1 MSETFALAFD
11 TSDLI
16 RRLEELPKKVMKEV
30 VIDALTDAGHV
41 MQTSIKQAVVD
52 RSPRGASGEPREY
65 KLPNGNSIMP
75 ELLAEDID
83 IDPYISKGNLSCN
96 VEVGPTALTGYVARW
111 INNGWMH
118 VHGGR
123 RFLHGKN
130 RGKGVEDEQIPGA
143 HFMEAGAD
151 ESAKEAAD
159 VFCAKLA
166 SGIEET
172 YKKS

>member
-1 MSETFALAFD
+1 MSETFALSID

-16 RRLEELPKKVMKEV
+16 KRLEQLPQKVAKGV
-30 VIDALTDAGHV
+30 AIDALTDAGHV
-41 MQTSIKQAVVD
+41 MQTAIKQAVVD

-83 IDPYISKGNLSCN
+83 IDPMVSKGNKSCN
-96 VEVGPTALTGYVARW
+96 VEVGPTQLTGHVARW
-111 INNGWMH
+111 INDGWMH

-130 RGKGVEDEQIPGA
+130 RGKGIEDEQIPGT
-143 HFMEAGAD
+143 HFMEAGFD
-151 ESAKEAAD
+151 ESAKAATD
-159 VFCAKLA
+159 VFVTKLA
-166 SGIEET
+166 TGIEEAF
-172 YKKS
+172 KK